1 MTDLN
6 KSAPDTV
13 VRQSSPNDSQQR
25 TEAPRDRVPRL
36 KLTRVALDR
45 RVSPYFAT

>member
-1 MTDLN
+1 MTDLE
-6 KSAPDTV
+6 KATRDAVSRP
-13 VRQSSPNDSQQR
+13 SSPNGAQQR